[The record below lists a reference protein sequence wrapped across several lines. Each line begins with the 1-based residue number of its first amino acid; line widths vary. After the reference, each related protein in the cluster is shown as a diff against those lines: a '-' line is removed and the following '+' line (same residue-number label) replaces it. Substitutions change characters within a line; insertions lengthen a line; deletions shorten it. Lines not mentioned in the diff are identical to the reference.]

1 MIQHIISFAVS
12 QRILVVFLAIGLA
25 GFGIYNFVR
34 LPIDAVPDITN
45 VQVQINSNA
54 PGYAPLEVEQR
65 ITFPI
70 ETALGGLPGLD
81 YTRSLSRYG
90 LSQVTV
96 VFKDGTDIYFARQLV
111 NERVQQVR
119 GQLPGNIDVEM
130 GPVSTGLG
138 EIYYYTVE
146 AEPGTRNKDGSL
158 ITPTDLRTLHDWVVK
173 PQLRTVKGVV
183 EVNAIGGFN
192 KQFHILPDPEK
203 LTAYSLS
210 LRDLMDAVDRNNNNV
225 GAGYIER
232 NGEQYLVRSPAQVGG
247 IEDLLN
253 IPLGAH
259 AGSPV
264 RISDVAEVAI
274 GRELRT
280 GAGTHQGRE
289 VVLATAVML
298 IGENSRAVSRR
309 VHARLEEIKKT
320 LPEGVIIRTVYDR
333 TDLVNKTIDTVKN
346 NLMEGAALVILILF
360 LFLGNFRAALIA
372 AMMIPLSM
380 LFAII
385 GMAELKISANLMSLG
400 AIDFGIIIDG
410 AIIVVENCLRLLA
423 EEQKRRK
430 RLLTMSERFSTVHE
444 ATCQV
449 ITPALFGSFIIM
461 VVYLPIITL
470 TGVEGKMFT
479 PMALT
484 VVMALIGAMI
494 MSVTFVPA
502 AVALLVTGEVAEKEN
517 KLVRGSRR
525 IYSPAL
531 KYALNNTSVVLTATL
546 VLLGL
551 SGLLATK
558 LGTEFIPRLD
568 EGDVAVQALRG
579 PGTSLTQ
586 SVAMQAALERRM
598 SKIPEVKESFA
609 RTGTSEV
616 ATDPMPPSI
625 SDGYIMLKPKS
636 EWPDPNKSK
645 AKLVE
650 EIQKAALEIPGSNY
664 EISQPIQLR
673 FNELIAGVRAD
684 IGVKVFGDDLDQLLK
699 LANRVAVELREVPG
713 AADVRVE
720 RVSGLPFLTINLDRP
735 RLARLGLSVSDVQ
748 ENIEIAVGGKRAG
761 TLFEG
766 DKRFDIV
773 VRLPEKL
780 RTDMD
785 AIKALPI
792 PLPPLKDTQ
801 DKSVVSALYAASAD
815 QMPRMIQL
823 GDVATIVMA
832 PGPNQI
838 SRENSKRRVVV
849 SANVRGRDLGGFVGE
864 AQMRI
869 DEKVDLP
876 AGYWINW
883 GGQFEQ
889 LISASR
895 TLAVVVPVALTLIF
909 FLLFTSLGSFKDAA
923 IVFTGVPLALT
934 GGIAALALRDI
945 PLSISAGV
953 GFIALSGVA
962 VLNGLVI
969 ISFINIQMR
978 NRGMSLD
985 DAIYEGAMKRMR
997 PVLMTA
1003 LVASL
1008 GFVPM
1013 AIATGAG
1020 AEVQRPLATVV
1031 IGGIISST
1039 LLTLIVLPVL
1049 YRLVHRKTPHSRI
1062 ENDQDISKPNQ
1073 GVNNEIITNT

>member
-1 MIQHIISFAVS
+1 MIKHIISFAVT
-12 QRILVVFLAIGLA
+12 QRVLMVFMALGIALL
-25 GFGIYNFVR
+25 GIYNFIR

-111 NERVQQVR
+111 NERIQQAR
-119 GQLPGNIDVEM
+119 GNLPSGIDVEM

-146 AEPGTRNKDGSL
+146 SVPGATNPDGSL
-158 ITPTDLRTLHDWVVK
+158 VTPTDLRTLHDWVVK
-173 PQLRTVKGVV
+173 PQLRNVQGVV
-183 EVNAIGGFN
+183 EINAIGGYN
-192 KQFHILPDPEK
+192 KQFHILPDPSK
-203 LTAYSLS
+203 LAAFNLS
-210 LRDLMDAVDRNNNNV
+210 LKDLMQAVSSNNSNV

-232 NGEQYLVRSPAQVGG
+232 NGEQYLVRSPGQVGS

-253 IPLGAH
+253 IAI
-259 AGSPV
+259 GSHSGTPIQI
-264 RISDVAEVAI
+264 RDVAKVEI
-274 GRELRT
+274 GNELRT
-280 GAGTHQGRE
+280 GAGTYNGRE

-298 IGENSRAVSRR
+298 LGENSRAVSGR
-309 VHARLEEIKKT
+309 VAAKLADIRKS
-320 LPEGVIIRTVYDR
+320 LPKGIIIRAVYDR
-333 TDLVNKTIDTVKN
+333 TVLVNKTIKTVET
-346 NLMEGAALVILILF
+346 NLMEGAILVIVILF

-380 LFAII
+380 LFAIT
-385 GMAELKISANLMSLG
+385 GMQHYKISANLMSLG

-423 EEQKRRK
+423 EEQHKK
-430 RLLTMSERFSTVHE
+430 GRLLELKERFE
-444 ATCQV
+444 AVKQATKEV
-449 ITPALFGSFIIM
+449 IVPSLFGSFIIM
-461 VVYLPIITL
+461 VVYLPILTL

-484 VVMALIGAMI
+484 VVIALIGAMI
-494 MSVTFVPA
+494 LSVTFVPA
-502 AVALLVTGEVAEKEN
+502 AVALLITGKVAEKEN
-517 KLVRGSRR
+517 LFVRFARFTYR
-525 IYSPAL
+525 PAL
-531 KYALNNTSVVLTATL
+531 KYALNNAPVVLVATFML
-546 VLLGL
+546 VFL
-551 SGLLATK
+551 SGLLVTK
-558 LGTEFIPRLD
+558 LGTEFVPQLD
-568 EGDVAVQALRG
+568 EGDVAIQALRG
-579 PGTSLTQ
+579 PGTSLTE
-586 SVAMQAALERRM
+586 SIKMQVALEKRLQ
-598 SKIPEVKESFA
+598 KIPEVKESFA
-609 RTGTSEV
+609 RIGTSEV

-625 SDGYIMLKPKS
+625 SDGYVMLKPRK
-636 EWPDPNKSK
+636 EWPDPKK
-645 AKLVE
+645 PKEQLVK

-684 IGVKVFGDDLDQLLK
+684 IGVKIFGDDLPKLLV
-699 LANRVAVELREVPG
+699 LANKVAKELGEVPG

-720 RVSGLPFLTINLDRP
+720 RVSGLPFLTIKLDRP
-735 RLARLGLSVSDVQ
+735 RLARLGLSVDDVQ
-748 ENIEIAVGGKRAG
+748 NNIQIAVGGKQAG
-761 TLFEG
+761 VLFEG
-766 DKRFDIV
+766 DRRFDIV
-773 VRLPEKL
+773 VRLPEDL
-780 RTDMD
+780 RTDME
-785 AIKALPI
+785 AIKRLPI
-792 PLPPLKDTQ
+792 PLPPLMDAQ
-801 DKSVVSALYAASAD
+801 DKSANAFLLASSTTK
-815 QMPRMIQL
+815 MPRMIPL
-823 GDVATIVMA
+823 GDVATITMA

-838 SRENSKRRVVV
+838 SRENSKRRIVV
-849 SANVRGRDLGGFVGE
+849 SANVRERDLGGFVTE
-864 AQMRI
+864 AQAII
-869 DEKVDLP
+869 DQKVKLP
-876 AGYWINW
+876 PGYWIAW

-889 LISASR
+889 LISATK
-895 TLAVVVPVALTLIF
+895 TLSIVVPVALTLIF
-909 FLLFTSLGSFKDAA
+909 FLLFTSLGSMKDAA

-934 GGIAALALRDI
+934 GGVFALALRDI

-969 ISFINIQMR
+969 ISFIN
-978 NRGMSLD
+978 SLIEEKKMAL
-985 DAIYEGAMKRMR
+985 DAAIFEGAMIRLR

-1031 IGGIISST
+1031 IGGIVSST
-1039 LLTLIVLPVL
+1039 LLTLLVLPVL
-1049 YRLVHRKTPHSRI
+1049 YRLVHWKKAIISTP
-1062 ENDQDISKPNQ
+1062 
-1073 GVNNEIITNT
+1073 